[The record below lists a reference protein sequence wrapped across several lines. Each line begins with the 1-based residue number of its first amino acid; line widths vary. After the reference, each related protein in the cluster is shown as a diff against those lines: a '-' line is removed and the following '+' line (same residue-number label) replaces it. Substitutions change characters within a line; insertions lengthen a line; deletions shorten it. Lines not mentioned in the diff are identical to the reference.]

1 MFCDKCGQELD
12 NNAVSCPNCGNKF
25 KETPK
30 SNEAFTGCLVVFFIP
45 FIILCVLIAIGS
57 TASDNA
63 TKNKNENAKQESQTV
78 VKPRLEVLKTYN
90 CQLSEYGGN
99 AACGVV
105 INNTNRTMSYVQV
118 EINLYDMN
126 DNQIGST
133 MANVNNL
140 AAGSKWVFK
149 APVME
154 SGSYRWSVSDVS
166 GW

>member
-1 MFCDKCGQELD
+1 MFCDKCGQEVE
-12 NNAVSCPNCGNKF
+12 NSAVSCPNCGNKF

-30 SNEAFTGCLVVFFIP
+30 SNKALTLGI
-45 FIILCVLIAIGS
+45 LIAIGS
-57 TASDNA
+57 TASDSTTK
-63 TKNKNENAKQESQTV
+63 TKNEDKQEAQTII
-78 VKPRLEVLKTYN
+78 KPRLELLNTYN

-105 INNTNRTMSYVQV
+105 INNTSRTMSYVQV

-149 APVME
+149 APVITE
-154 SGSYRWSVSDVS
+154 ERYRWKVVDVS